1 MVVLPLAEM
10 VAREIFHTG
19 ISGSQ
24 PIVQNL
30 VLWVGFL
37 GAALAAREGRLLALA
52 TGEFLPQGAIRRWS
66 AAAATAVGAGVAML
80 LARAGF
86 DLVKLEYE
94 TGERIAIAPIWVI
107 QSVLPL
113 AFTLIAWRLVRR
125 TGPTWR
131 ERTVA
136 AVGAA
141 AGLLLSFE
149 PQWLAGHAAWPGLLI
164 VAVATLLGAPLF
176 SALGGA
182 AILLFM
188 AAGEPIAAVPIETYR
203 LAVNAALPAIPLFT
217 LTGFV
222 LAEGKAPER
231 LLRLFR
237 GLFGW
242 VPGGTA
248 VMCVVLSAFFTTFT
262 GGSGVTIL
270 ALGPFLYKA
279 LRADGYGERFSIGL
293 LTASGSLGLL
303 FPPALPMILYGI
315 VSKTPISDLFK
326 GGQLPGLLLLTI
338 AAALGVREG
347 TRGQTVRRKFDRG
360 EALRALWAAKWELL
374 LPVIVLFGI
383 FSGKTTLVEASAL
396 TALSALIIQCVIYR
410 DIGLGRD
417 LYRVLWR
424 SALLVGGVLVILGVA
439 VGLTSYLVDAQVPT
453 HMLEWTREHVHSKYV
468 FLLGLNVFLLLVGCL
483 MDIFSAIAVVV
494 PLIVP
499 LGLAFGI
506 HPVHLGVIFIANLE
520 LGYLMPPV
528 GLNLYLAS
536 YRFERPILEVYR
548 SVLPMLL
555 VLLGGVLLIT
565 YVPLLTTAF
574 LGGE

>member
-1 MVVLPLAEM
+1 
-10 VAREIFHTG
+10 VA
-19 ISGSQ
+19 
-24 PIVQNL
+24 
-30 VLWVGFL
+30 
-37 GAALAAREGRLLALA
+37 A
-52 TGEFLPQGAIRRWS
+52 
-66 AAAATAVGAGVAML
+66 AVGAGVAAL

-86 DLVKLEYE
+86 DLAMIERE
-94 TGERIAIAPIWVI
+94 AGERVAAVPVWVI
-107 QSVLPL
+107 QLVLPISF
-113 AFTLIAWRLVRR
+113 ALITWRLVLR
-125 TGPTWR
+125 TGPSWR
-131 ERTVA
+131 ERLV
-136 AVGAA
+136 AA
-141 AGLLLSFE
+141 AGAGVGVLIGFNPE
-149 PQWLAGHAAWPGLLI
+149 WLANHSALPGLLI
-164 VAVATLLGAPLF
+164 VAIATLLGAPLF

-182 AILLFM
+182 AVLLFM
-188 AAGEPIAAVPIETYR
+188 ASGEPIAAVPAETYR

-279 LRADGYGERFSIGL
+279 LRADGYGESFSIGL

-315 VSKTPISDLFK
+315 VSKTSISELFK
-326 GGQLPGLLLLTI
+326 GGQLPGILLVTI
-338 AAALGVREG
+338 AAALGMREARRSG
-347 TRGQTVRRKFDRG
+347 TKRSAFDFA
-360 EALRALWAAKWELL
+360 EALRAFWAAKWELL
-374 LPVIVLFGI
+374 LPVIVLVGI
-383 FSGKTTLVEASAL
+383 FSGKTTIVEASAL
-396 TALSALIIQCVIYR
+396 SALCALIVQCVIYR

-417 LYRVLWR
+417 LFRVLWR
-424 SALLVGGVLVILGVA
+424 SALLVGGVLIILGVA
-439 VGLTSYLVDAQVPT
+439 VGLTNYLVDAQVP
-453 HMLEWTREHVHSKYV
+453 MRLLDWTRANVHSKYV
-468 FLLGLNVFLLLVGCL
+468 FLLGLNLFLLLVGCL
-483 MDIFSAIAVVV
+483 MDIFSAVAVVA

-536 YRFERPILEVYR
+536 YRFERPILQVYR

-555 VLLGGVLLIT
+555 VLLAGVLLIT

-574 LGGE
+574 LSAE